1 MPICSVSGSGSRSA
15 DWVLSSLWS
24 HHIRSMPAS
33 LHDSWMV
40 HNVVCCKSLHETH
53 KLSIV
58 WSLSPE
64 VCQLSPNGCGIKSV
78 NLTFREKLIQP
89 VTEMQ
94 PTLLTQLATTAFH
107 FLCYWLMFH
116 KTGYILQCLDLGRQ
130 PGYMGFRGHP
140 FCCLA
145 GFSPSLCI
153 AVSLWLKFPVSRTI
167 HIQSSH
173 RVAYNFITYF

>member
-1 MPICSVSGSGSRSA
+1 MMHMKLTSPFKFQFSPSLNSKKLSCEDQPHIIQGRALGLGWQPPISRMMKEGESLMPICSVSGSGSRSA

-40 HNVVCCKSLHETH
+40 PRMVHNVVCCKSLHETH

-64 VCQLSPNGCGIKSV
+64 VCQLSPIGCGIKSV

-94 PTLLTQLATTAFH
+94 PTLLTQLATTVFH

-116 KTGYILQCLDLGRQ
+116 KQGT
-130 PGYMGFRGHP
+130 
-140 FCCLA
+140 
-145 GFSPSLCI
+145 S
-153 AVSLWLKFPVSRTI
+153 
-167 HIQSSH
+167 
-173 RVAYNFITYF
+173 